1 MRKRTKIVLVSLG
14 VLLLATAAFA
24 IPTLWLR
31 PYSPTH
37 QYTRIFATFVLRS
50 PMTLSQLQFL
60 PGWLDFHSHKL
71 DDRSLVFQEKQ
82 ERWLERELSI
92 LRSYRRNGIRDTLS
106 HDILE
111 WFMADARTGIRYR
124 FHTYPLNQLF
134 GEQNNLPSFM
144 LQTHRIERVRDA
156 RSYVARLEGFER
168 YFDQVLE
175 GLKEREERGVRPPR
189 FVVQR
194 VLKEM
199 REFIALPAT
208 EHVLYTHLRTRLDSI
223 PDVRARD
230 RDAILA
236 RAEAALAERVYP
248 SYRKLIAYAERLE
261 RIATT
266 EDGVWKLPDG
276 EAFYDYNLR
285 QYTTTDLTAGEI
297 HELGLREVAR
307 IEAEMR
313 AILVAEGHRVG
324 EDVGVTLAEVLRDA
338 RFQWPD
344 SDEGR
349 AAILAEYQRIVDEI
363 DAGLAPLFSVR
374 PAAGV
379 RVERIPQFKEQTSPL
394 AYYSRPALDGSRPGV
409 FYANLRDVNEHARP
423 RMRTLA
429 YHEAIPG
436 HHFQIAVAQELRGVP
451 FFRKVV
457 PFTAYT
463 EGWALYAEQ
472 VAAEHGFQNDS
483 YDRLGY
489 LSDQMMRACRLVVD
503 TGIHRK
509 RWTRE
514 QAIDYMRAKTGMPEQ
529 EATAE
534 IERYIVMPGQA
545 TAYMVGRLKILELRE
560 RARQRLGERFD
571 LREFHDVVLKNGAVP
586 LTILERIVD
595 DWIASRA

>member
-1 MRKRTKIVLVSLG
+1 MRRRTKIIAAALGTLLLVAAVVLV
-14 VLLLATAAFA
+14 
-24 IPTLWLR
+24 PTLWFK

-60 PGWLDFHSHKL
+60 PAWLDFHSDEL
-71 DDRSLVFQEKQ
+71 DDRSLAFQEKQ
-82 ERWLERELSI
+82 ERWLDRELGI
-92 LRSYRRNGIRDTLS
+92 LRRYRRSGIRDTLS
-106 HDILE
+106 HDILD
-111 WFMADARTGIRYR
+111 WFMADASDGIRWR
-124 FHTYPLNQLF
+124 FHTYPLNQMF

-144 LQTHRIERVRDA
+144 LQTHRIERTRDA
-156 RSYVARLEGFER
+156 RNYVARLEGFER

-175 GLKEREERGVRPPR
+175 GVRERERRGVVPPR

-194 VLKEM
+194 VLGEM
-199 REFIALPAT
+199 RDFIAPPVT
-208 EHVLYTHLRTRLDSI
+208 EHVLYTHLRARLDSI
-223 PDVRARD
+223 PDVRPRD

-236 RAEAALAERVYP
+236 RAEAALTERVYP
-248 SYRKLIAYAERLE
+248 GYRKLIAQAEQLE
-261 RIATT
+261 GVATV
-266 EDGVWKLPDG
+266 EDGVWKLPEG
-276 EAFYDYNLR
+276 EAFYQYNLR
-285 QYTTTDLTAGEI
+285 QYTTTDLTADQI
-297 HELGLREVAR
+297 HDMGLQEVAR

-313 AILVAEGHRVG
+313 AILEAEGYRVG
-324 EDVGVTLAEVLRDA
+324 GSVGATLAEVFREP
-338 RFQWPD
+338 RFGWPD

-363 DAGLAPLFSVR
+363 DAGLAPVFNVR
-374 PAAGV
+374 PAVGV
-379 RVERIPQFKEQTSPL
+379 RVERIPPFKEATSAL
-394 AYYSRPALDGSRPGV
+394 AYYNRPALDGSRPGV
-409 FYANLRDVNEHARP
+409 FYANLRDVAEHKRP

-436 HHFQIAVAQELRGVP
+436 HHFQIGIAQELTGMP

-472 VAAEHGFQNDS
+472 VAAEHGFQDDP

-503 TGIHRK
+503 TGIHAR

-514 QAIDYMRAKTGMPEQ
+514 QAIEYMRAYTGMPES

-560 RARQRLGERFD
+560 RARQRLGERFEV
-571 LREFHDVVLKNGAVP
+571 REFHDVVLKNGAVP
-586 LTILERIVD
+586 LTILERIVE
-595 DWIASRA
+595 DWIAARG